1 MNLKDFVLKDTNL
14 GNIYIERI
22 YHPEMKS
29 FSLWRNFD
37 NDDDPDYL
45 KRLHKYMPN
54 LNSLDIG
61 LIGFKGP
68 FDDLSLFTNLTEM
81 RVSFCDEFPESISKL
96 TKLVKFWTHNE
107 GPIILP
113 KSFSS
118 LPNLKEVY
126 YSVDGNIVDLT
137 PIFNNPNIEIL
148 ETACVH
154 VDSFVG
160 IDKMK
165 NLKLYKQGIYSGELS
180 TEIFKS
186 QSLEIFHIDEIDN
199 DYPYIFPEE
208 VNNAPSLKKIII
220 DRHYC
225 NIYFPKLR
233 DDIEIVCND
242 HRCGSNIKQS

>member
-14 GNIYIERI
+14 DNIERM

-29 FSLWRNFD
+29 FSLWRIFDD
-37 NDDDPDYL
+37 NDNDYL
-45 KRLHKYMPN
+45 ERLHKYMPN
-54 LNSLDIG
+54 LNSLDID

-68 FDDLSLFTNLTEM
+68 IDDLSLFTNLTEM

-137 PIFNNPNIEIL
+137 PIFNNPNVEIL

-165 NLKLYKQGIYSGELS
+165 NLKLYKQGIYSEELS

-199 DYPYIFPEE
+199 DYPYKFPEE
-208 VNNAPSLKKIII
+208 INNAPNLKKIIV

-225 NIYFPKLR
+225 IIYFPKLR

-242 HRCGSNIKQS
+242 YKCKIQH